1 MAIGGNIKV
10 TLTLDDAGFTVKSQ
24 QAASG
29 IKNMNTEIKG
39 FTGGLDKAETTIKRF
54 GERVQTVS
62 KEFTAMNNYAKAASK
77 TLSQLAG
84 SGQALDKTTAS
95 LVASFANLQGIV
107 SQFASKLNSVTDGMG
122 KARGAG
128 DALAR
133 SNREIG
139 NTSQA
144 AADGLTRQERAA
156 RNLGTAQQQTTKQI
170 QLSTLAA
177 KDAAA
182 QQLAAEFAKNER
194 LVANKRQ
201 SLASML
207 RAEQQYQRQLEE
219 AKARAMATSMRIES
233 RRLPNGRMTSV
244 NSDYMRD
251 LRIQLELEQKQ
262 VQALQQSVN
271 LIGQETAKMQSTIT
285 ATQQRNAAI
294 REGVALRERDLAN
307 VNRYQSALREGNQA
321 ILNAEKAR
329 RAEIQAQNAAV
340 KEQMGMVKSLAAL
353 WAGMKIEGALMGTLQ
368 TAETYNNV
376 VQRVRAAN
384 MGGQAGVNSTIQGAQ
399 ALARRQGNLS
409 DVEALRVYMG
419 VQTGLQTTD
428 RHELDA
434 VAPQIATVLTD
445 LKQLFPESIHN
456 FENASRNLTGVIETM
471 GITKD
476 QAKQTEVLQNI
487 YKAIVA
493 SGGKVTTEDVE
504 TLMRGGGLGNAVNKS
519 GDYLLS
525 AIAMSNALKVMGG
538 GGSGGQGGVSSQGTM
553 ERMLLKLASG
563 GSRLTKQGLTNM
575 TDFGFID
582 AKRLNDANP
591 KGLTRNHTAVPWVN
605 SNIAQE
611 NIYDYARWFGQ
622 ELRKQMADP
631 NNRKADRFFDKGAD
645 RNDPRAQATAA
656 SRFID
661 QSIGSK
667 NAPEMLKIFSNK
679 DATDRM
685 DREVQYARTAKGPQ
699 ETKGDLDKTYT
710 QSVARMNAQFENLG
724 KTIGNMLQKYAI
736 PFIDWIANLTQAV
749 DNFMKGNPL
758 SAELSLW
765 GVAIGGAVLAF
776 KGLTGTVGTVA
787 SLFRLM
793 TGMGG
798 AGTAAAAGTARAAS
812 GMLGLVGPATSARN
826 AVGGVRSAWTTM
838 ATNIASRNTALMTA
852 TNGVVTMGGTFRMF
866 GTVVGSTLGFIGKA
880 FLRAIPFV
888 GWLLV
893 AWDLGQILLNFE
905 VGGAKISEWLT
916 KWWGD
921 LMTYAKT
928 KWEEFKSIFNSDEAD
943 EKQTQAAIAKIK
955 AEADARGKAF
965 EEKRKANQAAAAEE
979 KKKQEANSAN
989 AAKQADELGG
999 KPPEVAGGYPPPAV
1013 PGPLANNEGTELNY
1027 GQDKPKRGFEDPFT
1041 GSLAEMRR
1049 KATIDAQ
1056 KAGAAIADTGND
1068 LAAEARTAFQE
1079 KWIAGDF
1086 DPGHDPNKRQ
1096 FKGKD
1101 GQLDWNATGPGGS
1114 PQDWV
1119 DQYVAMKK
1127 AEDQLKSMQFVK
1139 QRVVGAEE
1147 DFRNAME
1154 RTSGETGKQNRDLA
1168 AMERELA
1175 RAGERLKTGTA
1186 DWAAWA
1192 AEKNRALETKAG
1204 AVLVNFTAD
1213 FAEDD
1218 RKQMA
1223 NLMPD
1228 GFLKQTAEMDA
1239 SIQKDREQYEEL
1251 ARNHKKYYDDELA
1264 AYKAQLATKQIS
1276 GELYTQKVT
1285 EATQRYTS
1293 SAEKAE
1299 TAYTQ
1304 HVQVQNQLRLR
1315 AAETALQKQTREWQ
1329 NTYGALDSATAK
1341 WANSMMDNLSTAL
1354 TGGRADWKSFLTG
1367 MLSDL
1372 MNIKL
1377 KEGLGGL
1384 VSGMFG
1390 GLQNMLNGTL
1400 FSNAS
1405 TAGSGGGIMSGLSS
1419 MWGGV
1424 TSLFGGASGGTGA
1437 AASNATGTTGAGAG
1451 GAQNNPAAAATTQLA
1466 NAAGTATDKLQ
1477 NMSNTG
1483 IMGAITSIGQWIVS
1497 LFTGT
1502 TASTVKATADTTA
1515 ATATVTLS
1523 TAMLEA
1529 ALAATNLSISLTAA
1543 ATTSTATAAFANGG
1557 IMSSSGSLPLMKYAN
1572 GGVANKPQ
1580 LALFGEGRMNEAYV
1594 PLPDGRSIPVTMTGD
1609 AQTTA
1614 GAGQTINSVMIEI
1627 NVANDGS
1634 ATTGSGNSSSG
1645 GDDSDKIWNK
1655 MATRVKGVVME
1666 VMANEKRPN
1675 GILTK

>member
-29 IKNMNTEIKG
+29 IKNMNSQIKG
-39 FTGGLDKAETTIKRF
+39 FSGGLEKAETSIKRL

-62 KEFTAMNNYAKAASK
+62 KEFTALNNYAKSASK
-77 TLSQLAG
+77 TLSQLAS
-84 SGQALDKTTAS
+84 SGQTLDKTTAS
-95 LVASFANLQGIV
+95 LVASFANLQGVV
-107 SQFASKLNSVTDGMG
+107 SQFANKLNSATDGMG
-122 KARGAG
+122 KARNAG
-128 DALAR
+128 DALSR
-133 SNREIG
+133 SNRDIG
-139 NTSQA
+139 TSSQA

-182 QQLAAEFAKNER
+182 RQLASEFSKNEQ
-194 LVANKRQ
+194 LVANKKA

-207 RAEQQYQRQLEE
+207 RAEQAYQRQLEE
-219 AKARAMATSMRIES
+219 AKARAMATSMKIDN

-251 LRIQLELEQKQ
+251 LRIQLELEQRQ
-262 VQALQQSVN
+262 VAALQQSVN

-307 VNRYQSALREGNQA
+307 VNRYQTALREGNQA

-368 TAETYNNV
+368 TAENYNNV

-384 MGGQAGVNSTIQGAQ
+384 MGGQAGVNNTIQGAQ
-399 ALARRQGNLS
+399 GLARRQGNLS
-409 DVEALRVYMG
+409 DVEALRIYMG

-476 QAKQTEVLQNI
+476 QGKQVEVLQNI

-519 GDYLLS
+519 GDYLLY

-582 AKRLNDANP
+582 AQRLNEANP

-611 NIYDYARWFGQ
+611 NIYEYAKWFGDA
-622 ELRKQMADP
+622 LRKQMADP

-667 NAPEMLKIFSNK
+667 NAPEMLKIFTNK
-679 DATDRM
+679 DAVDRM
-685 DREVQYARTAKGPQ
+685 DREVVNARNAQTPEQ
-699 ETKGDLDKTYT
+699 TKGNLDQSYT
-710 QSVARMNAQFENLG
+710 QAVARMDAQFQNLG

-736 PFIDWIANLTQAV
+736 PVVDWIANLTQAV

-758 SAELSLW
+758 SAEFTLW

-776 KGLTGTVGTVA
+776 KGLTGTLGVVGSV
-787 SLFRLM
+787 FRLM

-798 AGTAAAAGTARAAS
+798 AGAQAAAGTARAAT
-812 GMLGLVGPATSARN
+812 GMLGMVGPATAARN
-826 AVGGVRSAWTTM
+826 AVGGVRTAWTTM
-838 ATNIASRNTALMTA
+838 ATNIAARNTALMTA

-866 GTVVGSTLGFIGKA
+866 GTVIGSTLGFIGKA

-943 EKQTQAAIAKIK
+943 EKATQAAIAKIK
-955 AEADARGKAF
+955 AEADARGKEF
-965 EEKRKANQAAAAEE
+965 EAKRKANQAAAAEE

-989 AAKQADELGG
+989 AAQSAAELGG
-999 KPPEVAGGYPPPAV
+999 QPPEVAGGYPPPHQ
-1013 PGPLANNEGTELNY
+1013 PGPIADNEGVALNY
-1027 GQDKPKRGFEDPFT
+1027 GQDKPQRGFEDPFT
-1041 GSLAEMRR
+1041 SSLAEMRR

-1114 PQDWV
+1114 PQQWV
-1119 DQYVAMKK
+1119 DQYVAMKR
-1127 AEDQLKSMQFVK
+1127 AEEQLKSMQFVK
-1139 QRVVGAEE
+1139 QRVAGAEE

-1239 SIQKDREQYEEL
+1239 AIQKDREQYEEL

-1264 AYKAQLATKQIS
+1264 AYKAQLANKQIDNA
-1276 GELYTQKVT
+1276 LYTQKVT

-1367 MLSDL
+1367 MLTDL

-1400 FSNAS
+1400 FNNAS

-1424 TSLFGGASGGTGA
+1424 TSMFGGGGSGA

-1451 GAQNNPAAAATTQLA
+1451 ATSNNPAAAATTQLA

-1614 GAGQTINSVMIEI
+1614 GAGQQINSVMIEI
-1627 NVANDGS
+1627 NVANDGGS
-1634 ATTGSGNSSSG
+1634 TTTGKSTGSG
-1645 GDDSDKIWNK
+1645 DSDDKLWDK

>member
-29 IKNMNTEIKG
+29 IKNMNSQIKV
-39 FTGGLDKAETTIKRF
+39 FSGGLEKAETSIKRL

-62 KEFTAMNNYAKAASK
+62 KEFTALNNYAKAASK
-77 TLSQLAG
+77 TLGQLA
-84 SGQALDKTTAS
+84 SSEQTLDKTTAS
-95 LVASFANLQGIV
+95 LVASFANLQGVV
-107 SQFASKLNSVTDGMG
+107 SQFANKLNSATDGMG
-122 KARGAG
+122 KARNAG
-128 DALAR
+128 DALSR
-133 SNREIG
+133 SNRDIG
-139 NTSQA
+139 TSSQA

-156 RNLGTAQQQTTKQI
+156 RNLSTTQQQTTKQI

-182 QQLAAEFAKNER
+182 RQLASEFSKNEQ
-194 LVANKRQ
+194 LVANKKA

-207 RAEQQYQRQLEE
+207 RAEQAYQRQLEE
-219 AKARAMATSMRIES
+219 AKARAMATSMKIDS

-244 NSDYMRD
+244 NSNYMRD
-251 LRIQLELEQKQ
+251 LRIQLELEQRQ
-262 VQALQQSVN
+262 VAALQQSVN

-307 VNRYQSALREGNQA
+307 VNRYQTALREGNQA

-340 KEQMGMVKSLAAL
+340 KEQMRMVKSLAAL
-353 WAGMKIEGALMGTLQ
+353 WAGMKIEGAIMGTLQ
-368 TAETYNNV
+368 TAENYNNV

-384 MGGQAGVNSTIQGAQ
+384 MGGQAGVNNTIQGAQ
-399 ALARRQGNLS
+399 DLARRQGNLS
-409 DVEALRVYMG
+409 DFEALRIYMG

-456 FENASRNLTGVIETM
+456 FENASRHLTGVIETM

-476 QAKQTEVLQNI
+476 QGKQVEVLQNI

-519 GDYLLS
+519 GDYLLY

-538 GGSGGQGGVSSQGTM
+538 GGSGGQGQGGVSSQGTM

-582 AKRLNDANP
+582 AQRLNDANP

-611 NIYDYARWFGQ
+611 NIYEYAKWFGDA
-622 ELRKQMADP
+622 LRKQMADP

-667 NAPEMLKIFSNK
+667 SAPEMLKIFTNK
-679 DATDRM
+679 DAVDRM
-685 DREVQYARTAKGPQ
+685 DREVVNSRNAQTPEQ
-699 ETKGDLDKTYT
+699 TKGNLDQSYT
-710 QSVARMNAQFENLG
+710 QAVARMDAQFQNLG

-736 PFIDWIANLTQAV
+736 PVVEWITNLTQAV
-749 DNFMKGNPL
+749 DNFMKGDQL
-758 SAELSLW
+758 SAEFTLW

-776 KGLTGTVGTVA
+776 KGLTGTLGVVGSV
-787 SLFRLM
+787 FRLM

-798 AGTAAAAGTARAAS
+798 AGAQAAAGTARAAT
-812 GMLGLVGPATSARN
+812 GMLGMVGPATAASN
-826 AVGGVRSAWTTM
+826 AVGGVRAAWTTM
-838 ATNIASRNTALMTA
+838 ATNIVARNTALMTA
-852 TNGVVTMGGTFRMF
+852 TNGVVTMGGTFRML
-866 GTVVGSTLGFIGKA
+866 GTVIGNTLGFIGKA

-943 EKQTQAAIAKIK
+943 EKATQAAIAKIK
-955 AEADARGKAF
+955 AEADARGKEF
-965 EEKRKANQAAAAEE
+965 EAKRKANQAAAAEE

-989 AAKQADELGG
+989 AAQSAAELGG
-999 KPPEVAGGYPPPAV
+999 QPPEVAGGYPPPHQ
-1013 PGPLANNEGTELNY
+1013 PGPIADNEGIALNY
-1027 GQDKPKRGFEDPFT
+1027 GQDKPRRGFEDLFT
-1041 GSLAEMRR
+1041 SSLAEMRR

-1068 LAAEARTAFQE
+1068 LVAEARTAFKE

-1114 PQDWV
+1114 PQQWV
-1119 DQYVAMKK
+1119 DQYVAMKR
-1127 AEDQLKSMQFVK
+1127 AEEQLKSMQFVK
-1139 QRVVGAEE
+1139 QRVAGAEE

-1154 RTSGETGKQNRDLA
+1154 RTAGETGKQNRDLA
-1168 AMERELA
+1168 ALERELA

-1218 RKQMA
+1218 RKQMV

-1239 SIQKDREQYEEL
+1239 AIQKDREQYEEL

-1264 AYKAQLATKQIS
+1264 AYKKQLATKQIDNA
-1276 GELYTQKVT
+1276 LYTQKVT

-1367 MLSDL
+1367 MLTDL

-1400 FSNAS
+1400 FNNAS
-1405 TAGSGGGIMSGLSS
+1405 TAGSGGGIMNGLSS

-1424 TSLFGGASGGTGA
+1424 TSLFGGGS
-1437 AASNATGTTGAGAG
+1437 GAGAG
-1451 GAQNNPAAAATTQLA
+1451 SASNNPAAAANTQLA
-1466 NAAGTATDKLQ
+1466 AAANTATTGLQ
-1477 NMSNTG
+1477 NMSQTG

-1515 ATATVTLS
+1515 ATATATLS

-1529 ALAATNLSISLTAA
+1529 ALAATNLSISLTTA

-1594 PLPDGRSIPVTMTGD
+1594 PLPDGRSIPVTMKGD
-1609 AQTTA
+1609 AQTTS
-1614 GAGQTINSVMIEI
+1614 GAGQQINSVMIEI
-1627 NVANDGS
+1627 NVANDGGS
-1634 ATTGSGNSSSG
+1634 TTTGKSTGSG
-1645 GDDSDKIWNK
+1645 DSDDKLWDK

-1666 VMANEKRPN
+1666 VLANEKRPN